1 MGDVLPLSPVSGYPR
16 NMNTPTP
23 LSALL
28 ALHTAVTSA
37 SQAARDTTGVDPE
50 VASGVADRILDARP
64 DMNLG
69 NLAPD
74 AAVEAVGLWCSVAYA
89 QRPGPYL
96 IVGNP
101 EDVPTCVVVLPGDGM
116 KLTPHVST
124 VTLLPELPRAFQP
137 DGSANPT

>member
-1 MGDVLPLSPVSGYPR
+1 MGDVLPLFPASGYPR
-16 NMNTPTP
+16 TMSTPTP
-23 LSALL
+23 LAALL
-28 ALHTAVTSA
+28 ALHTAVNSA
-37 SQAARDTTGVDPE
+37 SQDARDIPGLDPE
-50 VASGVADRILDARP
+50 VASGVADRIRDARP

-69 NLAPD
+69 NLTPD
-74 AAVEAVGLWCSVAYA
+74 AAREAVGLWCSVAYA

-96 IVGNP
+96 LVGNP

>member
-1 MGDVLPLSPVSGYPR
+1 MGDVPPGCPISGYPR
-16 NMNTPTP
+16 TMSAPTP
-23 LSALL
+23 LEALL
-28 ALHTAVTSA
+28 ALHTTVTNA
-37 SQAARDTTGVDPE
+37 SQAALDTPGLDPE
-50 VASGVADRILDARP
+50 VAAGVADRILDARP

-69 NLAPD
+69 NLTPD
-74 AAVEAVGLWCSVAYA
+74 AAREAVGLWCSVAYA

-96 IVGNP
+96 LVGNP